1 MATPMT
7 EKSSAIG
14 LDANIAG
21 LLAYLVLPAF
31 IFLLMKEQ
39 SKFVRYHSMQSII
52 LWVCSIIVFVVM
64 GVFFHIPFIG
74 WLGLL
79 LMPIIWLVYF
89 LVWLFCMF
97 KAYQGEMFKLPILGD
112 IAEQQANKLA

>member
-39 SKFVRYHSMQSII
+39 SKFVRYHSMQAII
-52 LWVCSIIVFVVM
+52 LWVSSIVIFIVLQ
-64 GVFFHIPFIG
+64 VFWHIPFIG
-74 WLGLL
+74 WFVI
-79 LMPIIWLVYF
+79 PIEM
-89 LVWLFCMF
+89 LVWLGFFIAWLICMV
-97 KAYQGEMFKLPILGD
+97 KAFQGEEFKLPFIGE
-112 IAEQQANKLA
+112 IAEQQMNRI